1 MASSTDSRYVIDGAT
16 AAQQEAI
23 DSLTRQFLLTDE
35 KLAVI
40 IKEFRRRMEE
50 GLTADGKLLK
60 MIPSYVSRRPTGTET
75 GSYFAID
82 LGGTNMR
89 VLRVE
94 LDGKG
99 GVKTEHQKFTLTE
112 DAKSRSLFDFIA
124 QCVETFLD
132 DRNLR
137 PTGLQPAVPM
147 GFTFSYPVHQTSLSS
162 GTLVQWTKGLNVPGC
177 VGRDVVRLL
186 QDALL
191 RLGLRVKVVAL
202 VNDTVGTLLS
212 AAYTDPSS
220 QVGIIFGTGTNAA
233 YYEDVNNL
241 TKWKGPSPAS
251 GEMVLNIEWGAFD
264 SDDFGFL
271 PFTPHDIK
279 LDRKSINPR
288 KQAYEKMISGMYLG
302 EIARNVLLWLTDQRL
317 LLNGRSSEILNA
329 MWSID
334 TSYLSSAVLDTSPEL
349 TEIQQIIEKTLD
361 VPNST
366 LIDRQIFKVVST
378 LVGERSARLSAI
390 GVVATL
396 LKRPDL
402 LNNPVNIGI
411 DGSMYEHYPNFEAIL
426 AETVSHF
433 ISPDQFKNIKF
444 NLAKDGS
451 GVGAAII
458 AMLASESDS

>member
-1 MASSTDSRYVIDGAT
+1 MASPSNTRFVIAGAT

-23 DSLTRQFLLTDE
+23 DTLVKQFVLSDE
-35 KLAVI
+35 QLGRV

-50 GLTADGKLLK
+50 GLAADGKMLK
-60 MIPSYVSRRPTGTET
+60 MIPSYVTRRPTGNET
-75 GSYFAID
+75 GAYFAID
-82 LGGTNMR
+82 LGGTNLR

-99 GVKTEHQKFTLTE
+99 GAKTEHQKFTLTE
-112 DAKSRSLFDFIA
+112 EAKSRTLFDFIA

-137 PTGLQPAVPM
+137 PTGHQSVIQM
-147 GFTFSYPVHQTSLSS
+147 GFTFSYPVDQTSINS
-162 GTLVQWTKGLNVPGC
+162 GTLIQWTKGLNVPGC

-202 VNDTVGTLLS
+202 VNDSVGTLLS
-212 AAYTDPSS
+212 AAYSNPPS
-220 QVGIIFGTGTNAA
+220 QMGIIFGTGTNAA
-233 YYEDVNNL
+233 FYEKVDSL

-251 GEMVLNIEWGAFD
+251 GEMVLSIEWGAFD
-264 SDDFGFL
+264 SDEFGCL
-271 PFTPHDIK
+271 PYTQHDIK

-302 EIARNVLLWLTDQRL
+302 EVARNVLLWMTDQRL
-317 LLNGRSSEILNA
+317 FLNGRSSEIFNA

-334 TSYLSSAVLDTSPEL
+334 TSYLSSAVVDSSPDL
-349 TEIQQIIEKTLD
+349 AEIQQLIEKTMN
-361 VPNST
+361 VPDST
-366 LIDRQIFKVVST
+366 IIDRQIFKVVAT

-390 GVVATL
+390 GLTATL
-396 LKRPDL
+396 LKRPDIL
-402 LNNPVNIGI
+402 EHPVNIGI
-411 DGSMYEHYPNFEAIL
+411 DGSMYEHFPNFGSIMAS
-426 AETVSHF
+426 TVSRF
-433 ISPDQFKNIKF
+433 LTEAQFKNVTF
-444 NLAKDGS
+444 SLAKDGS

-458 AMLASESDS
+458 AMLAALPED